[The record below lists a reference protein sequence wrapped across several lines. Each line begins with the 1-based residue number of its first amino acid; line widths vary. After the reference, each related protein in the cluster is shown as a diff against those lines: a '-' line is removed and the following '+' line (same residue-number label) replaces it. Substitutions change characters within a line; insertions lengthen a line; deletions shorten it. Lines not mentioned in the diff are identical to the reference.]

1 MTSSARPRIKAAPVS
16 HRKDAAM
23 TPAPTS
29 GELCSVP
36 AAGLSN
42 PIPIGRWPD

>member
-23 TPAPTS
+23 TPHLFH
-29 GELCSVP
+29 GELCSV
-36 AAGLSN
+36 
-42 PIPIGRWPD
+42 GRPG